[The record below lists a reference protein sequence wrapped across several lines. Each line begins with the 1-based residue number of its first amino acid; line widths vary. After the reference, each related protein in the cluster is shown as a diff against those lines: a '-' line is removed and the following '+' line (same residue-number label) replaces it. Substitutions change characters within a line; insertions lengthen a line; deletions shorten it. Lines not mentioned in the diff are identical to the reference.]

1 MMQMLINGFSM
12 AYTDAGQ
19 GLPVLFVH
27 GYPLN
32 RLMWQPQ
39 VDELSKIAR
48 VIAPDMR
55 GHGDS
60 EAVPGPYSM
69 EMFADD
75 LNALLDALGITQKIV
90 LCGLSMGG
98 YTAFA
103 FYRKYATRLAGLVLT
118 ATRAAPDSTEARL
131 ARMQAANVAR
141 EQGLNAIVEGMLPRI
156 LSPKT
161 YQTKPELVAQVR
173 AIMFG
178 TSLEGVL
185 GDLSGLRERPDSTPT
200 LAQINIPTLLLP
212 GADDPIV
219 PLVEAQAMY
228 AAISGARMQVIPD
241 AGHLPNLENPAAF
254 NQALSKFLEKI

>member
-1 MMQMLINGFSM
+1 MQISINNFSM
-12 AYTDAGQ
+12 AYTDEGQ

-39 VDELSKIAR
+39 VDELSKIVR
-48 VIAPDMR
+48 VIAPDLR

-60 EAVPGPYSM
+60 QAAPGPYSM

-98 YTAFA
+98 YAAFI
-103 FYRKYATRLAGLVLT
+103 FYRKYASRLAGLVLT
-118 ATRAAPDSTEARL
+118 STRAAPDSTEARL

-161 YQTKPELVAQVR
+161 YQTQPRLVEQVR
-173 AIMFG
+173 AIMLK

-185 GDLSGLRERPDSTPT
+185 GDLTGLRERPDSTPI
-200 LAQINIPTLLLP
+200 LAQISVPTLVLP

-219 PLVEAQAMY
+219 PLAEAQAMH
-228 AAISGARMQVIPD
+228 AAIPGARLQIIQD
-241 AGHLPNLENPAAF
+241 AGHLPNMENSAAF
-254 NQALSKFLEKI
+254 NQAMRKFLEKI

>member
-1 MMQMLINGFSM
+1 MAQITVNNFSM
-12 AYTDAGQ
+12 AYTDEGQ
-19 GLPVLFVH
+19 GLPVLLVH

-32 RLMWQPQ
+32 RRMWQPQ
-39 VDELSKIAR
+39 VETLSKIAR
-48 VIAPDMR
+48 VIAPDLR

-60 EAVPGPYSM
+60 QAVLGPYSM

-75 LNALLDALGITQKIV
+75 LNALLEALGITQKIV

-103 FYRKYATRLAGLVLT
+103 FYRKYASRLAGLVLT

-161 YQTKPELVAQVR
+161 YQRQPELVDQVR
-173 AIMFG
+173 EIMLK

-185 GDLSGLRERPDSTPT
+185 GDLSGLRERPDSTPI
-200 LAQINIPTLLLP
+200 LAQINVSALLLP

-219 PLVEAQAMY
+219 PLAEAQAMH
-228 AAISGARMQVIPD
+228 AAIPGAHMQIIPE
-241 AGHLPNLENPAAF
+241 AGHLPNMENPALF
-254 NQALSKFLEKI
+254 NQALRKFLEEI